1 LVTEAAAWTCP
12 TCKRE
17 ITTAFCPT
25 CGETEV
31 DWRDLSLRGLA
42 RQAFETFIAIDGKL
56 MRSFRMLL
64 RHPGALSLAYVSGQR
79 VAFTGPFRVF
89 LFANMLFFA
98 AQSLTD
104 ASVVGTSL
112 QSHLHEQDW
121 SGIAR
126 RLVAWRLVELGTT
139 LELYAPVF
147 DRAVVLN
154 AKSLIILMVLPF
166 TGALALTFLRSRR
179 PFVAHVVFSLHFYAF
194 LMILLCVLL
203 IAEAASARLGWLGMS
218 DLDKP
223 LFAVLMAA
231 SAVYLYVATRVA
243 YGLHGGTR
251 AAQAVALALVVGAM
265 ISLYRFAIFLI
276 TLYTTP

>member
-1 LVTEAAAWTCP
+1 MTEAAIWTCP
-12 TCKRE
+12 TCKRG
-17 ITTAFCPT
+17 ISTAFCPT
-25 CGETEV
+25 CGETAI
-31 DWRDLSLRGLA
+31 DRRDLSLRGFA
-42 RQAFETFIAIDGKL
+42 RQAFESFVAIDGKL

-64 RHPGALSLAYVSGQR
+64 RHPGELSLAYVRGQR

-104 ASVVGTSL
+104 ASVVGTGL

-126 RLVAWRLVELGTT
+126 RLVAWRLADLHTT
-139 LELYAPVF
+139 LELYAPLF

-166 TGALALTFLRSRR
+166 TGALSLTFLRADR
-179 PFVAHVVFSLHFYAF
+179 PFVAHVVFALHFYAF
-194 LMILLCVLL
+194 LMILLCGLL
-203 IAEAASARLGWLGMS
+203 LVEAASARLGAAGLP

-223 LFAVLMAA
+223 LFALLLVA
-231 SAVYLYVATRVA
+231 SAAYLYLATGVA
-243 YGLHGGTR
+243 YGARGWAHGAKVVGLT
-251 AAQAVALALVVGAM
+251 LVVGAM
-265 ISLYRFAIFLI
+265 ISIYRFAIFLI
-276 TLYTTP
+276 TLYTTA